1 MSSTQTSR
9 LGAWSRRR
17 AAVQA
22 EDAALKKAEHQAEIS
37 ARHAALAEKSEAEM
51 LAELDLPQPDDM
63 KAGDD
68 FTAFMKE
75 TVPAALR
82 NRALRKLWL
91 SNPALAN
98 IDNLV
103 DYGEDFAAEAK
114 MGGVVKTIYRVGKG
128 MLADRDEEVDVTTA
142 PEINGPDETEVVD
155 ETPDDV
161 MQAEDPE
168 ALGVE
173 AEVAFVAASQEDA
186 PPLAIRRKMKF
197 RFADNEAATLVN
209 TGMNE
214 Q

>member
-1 MSSTQTSR
+1 LSGAQTSR

-22 EDAALKKAEHQAEIS
+22 EDAALKQAEHQAEV
-37 ARHAALAEKSEAEM
+37 ATRHAALAEKSEAEM

-68 FTAFMKE
+68 FSAFMKE

-91 SNPALAN
+91 SDPALAN

-114 MGGVVKTIYRVGKG
+114 MGGVVKTIYQVGKG
-128 MLADRDEEVDVTTA
+128 MLADQDEDEDEVAEVIA
-142 PEINGPDETEVVD
+142 PPTDDMAQEA
-155 ETPDDV
+155 PDDMALV
-161 MQAEDPE
+161 EDIEAHENVAGMEDIAVPAED
-168 ALGVE
+168 L
-173 AEVAFVAASQEDA
+173 

-197 RFADNEAATLVN
+197 RFADSDVANLAN
-209 TGMNE
+209 NGMNE